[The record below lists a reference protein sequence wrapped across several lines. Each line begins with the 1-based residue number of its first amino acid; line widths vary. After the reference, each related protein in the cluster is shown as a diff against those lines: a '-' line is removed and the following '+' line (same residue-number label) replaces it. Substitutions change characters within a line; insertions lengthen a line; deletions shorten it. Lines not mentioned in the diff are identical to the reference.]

1 MKETVFGALHMIQ
14 STGAGE
20 RGKEILKHAHKDYL
34 FHTETAICAL
44 LFLRLCS
51 NPCLS

>member
-20 RGKEILKHAHKDYL
+20 RGKEIFKHAHKDYL
-34 FHTETAICAL
+34 ICFTHRQQYVL
-44 LFLRLCS
+44 YCF
-51 NPCLS
+51 